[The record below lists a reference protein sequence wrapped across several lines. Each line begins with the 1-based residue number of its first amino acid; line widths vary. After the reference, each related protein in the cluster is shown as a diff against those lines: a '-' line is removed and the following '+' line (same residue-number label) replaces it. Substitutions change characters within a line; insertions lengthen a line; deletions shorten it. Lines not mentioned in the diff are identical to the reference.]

1 MSTRKP
7 INRQRVQHDDAM
19 QELLAAGFDPNDP
32 QAAEK
37 MLTPAKVP
45 GAAISINEF
54 CQLFGI
60 SRRTFFRTQK
70 LPNPVRV
77 VSIGR
82 SQRILPEDVDAYRKN
97 KADEADRQAERKKL
111 AAQAKKKID
120 RLLYTLHFEGE
131 RERDWLRKM
140 ASARQI
146 VLRDPQP
153 KYRLLFV
160 NRKVTNDGLIH
171 MWGDFEESL
180 P

>member
-7 INRQRVQHDDAM
+7 IPRKRVQHDDAM
-19 QELLAAGFDPNDP
+19 QELLAAGFDPKDP
-32 QAAEK
+32 RAAER

-60 SRRTFFRTQK
+60 SRRTFFRSQK
-70 LPNPVRV
+70 ENPVRV

-82 SQRILPEDVDAYRKN
+82 SQRILPEDVEAYRKAR
-97 KADEADRQAERKKL
+97 ADEADRKAERKKL
-111 AAQAKKKID
+111 SAQAKKKID
-120 RLLYTLHFEGE
+120 ALLYTLHFEGE

-146 VLRDPQP
+146 VLRDPHP

-171 MWGDFEESL
+171 MWGDFEESMS
-180 P
+180 